1 MRTADVEGSRPP
13 TTFPDHGFEDD
24 GLPVCS
30 RGRFIRGIGEISSFR
45 PRLTL
50 DASVWPFEKTAR
62 AGAFKSEDSWI
73 GCFVHYPLCAFL
85 GPCAH
90 ELDKINSP

>member
-1 MRTADVEGSRPP
+1 MSKAAVPP

-45 PRLTL
+45 
-50 DASVWPFEKTAR
+50 
-62 AGAFKSEDSWI
+62 
-73 GCFVHYPLCAFL
+73 
-85 GPCAH
+85 
-90 ELDKINSP
+90 